1 MDSKK
6 IDIIHKSTAIFMRYG
21 IKSVTMDDI
30 AKELGISKKTI
41 YSIFKDKN
49 ELVNEIIIAKT
60 TEDKCECEKVKS
72 ESGNAIDEMF
82 GISRM
87 IISKISS
94 MNPSVFYDLQKY
106 HPSAWEIMNKHRW
119 EFVYK
124 SFHTNLLRG
133 IKEGIYRN
141 DVNPDVIARINV
153 SMTDMIFNGKTF
165 PANIFKY
172 DKVFEEM
179 FRYQIH
185 GMANEKGL
193 NYLLTNYNIESNA

>member
-1 MDSKK
+1 
-6 IDIIHKSTAIFMRYG
+6 
-21 IKSVTMDDI
+21 
-30 AKELGISKKTI
+30 
-41 YSIFKDKN
+41 
-49 ELVNEIIIAKT
+49 
-60 TEDKCECEKVKS
+60 
-72 ESGNAIDEMF
+72 
-82 GISRM
+82 
-87 IISKISS
+87 

-133 IKEGIYRN
+133 ISEGIYRQ

-165 PANIFKY
+165 PSNIFKY

-185 GMANEKGL
+185 GMANKKGL
-193 NYLLTNYNIESNA
+193 NYLLTNYKSESNE